1 MTLSRWARLCT
12 VLALAA
18 CALPSLAQTY
28 PNKPIRLIVPF
39 PAGGATDIFAR
50 ALSIKLPEKLGT
62 SLVVENRP
70 GAGGTLGTDLAAKA
84 PADGY
89 VLLLATTSTHTIGP
103 AFNARLPYDAVR
115 DFTPIVHVG
124 NAPSVMLVP
133 NASPAHSVKEFID
146 LARAKPGRLNYGSSG
161 NGTIVQLTAELFKS
175 QANLFVVH
183 IPYKGTALAMPDLVS
198 GKVDVLFDSLPTGLP
213 HVKDG
218 RLRALGV
225 TSAKRTPLAP
235 DLPPISDVLP
245 GYESTTWFGLFGPKG
260 LPADVVARVNTAAN
274 QVLKDPEVIDKL
286 TRLGI
291 EPVGGTPAQFTAML
305 TTELAKWKKIINE
318 RKITLD

>member
-1 MTLSRWARLCT
+1 M
-12 VLALAA
+12 
-18 CALPSLAQTY
+18 
-28 PNKPIRLIVPF
+28 
-39 PAGGATDIFAR
+39 
-50 ALSIKLPEKLGT
+50 
-62 SLVVENRP
+62 
-70 GAGGTLGTDLAAKA
+70 
-84 PADGY
+84 
-89 VLLLATTSTHTIGP
+89 
-103 AFNARLPYDAVR
+103 
-115 DFTPIVHVG
+115 
-124 NAPSVMLVP
+124 
-133 NASPAHSVKEFID
+133 
-146 LARAKPGRLNYGSSG
+146 
-161 NGTIVQLTAELFKS
+161 
-175 QANLFVVH
+175 H
-183 IPYKGTALAMPDLVS
+183 IPYKGTALAIPDLVS

-260 LPADVVARVNTAAN
+260 LPADVVTRVNTAAN

-305 TTELAKWKKIINE
+305 NTELAKWKKIINE